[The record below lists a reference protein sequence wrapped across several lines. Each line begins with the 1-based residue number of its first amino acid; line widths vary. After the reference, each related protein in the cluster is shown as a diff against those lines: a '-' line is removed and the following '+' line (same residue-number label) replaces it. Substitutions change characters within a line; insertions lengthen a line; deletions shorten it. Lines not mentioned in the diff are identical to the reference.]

1 MKVNL
6 IVVEVGVRFGRQHPE
21 YNLYRIGALNEGGF
35 YDEDVSFFIDEDL
48 DKAMRYAKDYV
59 ERGVE
64 NTYAIVY
71 HGGQVDIDTET
82 LVELLQ
88 NGVLSDMP
96 TINDKKDVIYFAQ
109 KGWV

>member
-6 IVVEVGVRFGRQHPE
+6 IVVEVGVRFDRQHPE

-48 DKAMRYAKDYV
+48 DKAVSYAKDYV

-64 NTYAIVY
+64 NTYAIV
-71 HGGQVDIDTET
+71 
-82 LVELLQ
+82 
-88 NGVLSDMP
+88 
-96 TINDKKDVIYFAQ
+96 
-109 KGWV
+109 

>member
-1 MKVNL
+1 M
-6 IVVEVGVRFGRQHPE
+6 
-21 YNLYRIGALNEGGF
+21 
-35 YDEDVSFFIDEDL
+35 
-48 DKAMRYAKDYV
+48 

-71 HGGQVDIDTET
+71 HGGRVDIDTET
-82 LVELLQ
+82 LIDLLQ
-88 NGVLSDMP
+88 NGVLSDTP

>member
-1 MKVNL
+1 M
-6 IVVEVGVRFGRQHPE
+6 
-21 YNLYRIGALNEGGF
+21 
-35 YDEDVSFFIDEDL
+35 S
-48 DKAMRYAKDYV
+48 YAKDYV

-71 HGGQVDIDTET
+71 HGGRVDIDTET
-82 LVELLQ
+82 LIDLLQ
-88 NGVLSDMP
+88 NGVLSDTP